1 MEGGNHC
8 HAGQTVHLR
17 GSWNGKEFEKASME
31 CISILEIDNSLVNVP
46 ARKTKGAVRRLCR
59 QSYDRLDFF
68 QYDGDLDFRT
78 IANLQGTRARSAIL
92 GYDPSTNL

>member
-46 ARKTKGAVRRLCR
+46 ARKTKGAVRRL
-59 QSYDRLDFF
+59 FP
-68 QYDGDLDFRT
+68 
-78 IANLQGTRARSAIL
+78 I
-92 GYDPSTNL
+92 